1 MTIFCRL
8 VLFTVAV
15 FFVSHLTLTVHA
27 EEGKYGEWQSSDS
40 RLEEMINE
48 LDQIIDEGS
57 QADAAHPAF
66 LKDLQM
72 ILDKYRIPTRI
83 AFFADDFADND
94 FTQDPTWT
102 VSTGTYIIDRYG
114 SLYSS
119 IAIRRPPPVQAEEES
134 GSGGDRGLRI
144 IMGVLDELTKKDS
157 GQAESETGP
166 EQAVIYSKAE
176 IPNSFNLQFTFRS
189 AANWGSTSIGV
200 FQGDDPKSG
209 YHLVYQASPADNRPM
224 QLIKYRYG
232 KPYVVDE
239 ILHDSP
245 DLDDGADHIIQLSR
259 LLGGEMV
266 VTVDDIEVLRSS
278 DLSYQDDFNGVVI
291 INNGGSYGYGNIELY
306 RDQ

>member
-1 MTIFCRL
+1 MTFFPRL
-8 VLFTVAV
+8 ILFTVAV
-15 FFVSHLTLTVHA
+15 FFVSHLALTVHA
-27 EEGKYGEWQSSDS
+27 EERKYGEWQSNDD
-40 RLEEMINE
+40 RLEKMADE
-48 LDQIIDEGS
+48 LQQVIDEGNR
-57 QADAAHPAF
+57 AEAAHPAF
-66 LKDLQM
+66 LKDLQL
-72 ILDKYRIPTRI
+72 ILDKYRTPTRI
-83 AFFADDFADND
+83 VFFADDFADSD
-94 FTQDPTWT
+94 YTQNPTWT
-102 VSTGTYIIDRYG
+102 VSAGEYIIDRYN

-119 IAIRRPPPVQAEEES
+119 IAIRRPPAQTEEEP
-134 GSGGDRGLRI
+134 GSDGDRGLRI

-157 GQAESETGP
+157 EQKDNGTGP

-209 YHLVYQASPADNRPM
+209 YHLVYQTSPADNRPM

-239 ILHDSP
+239 ILQDSP

-259 LLGGEMV
+259 SLEGEMV
-266 VTVDDIEVLRSS
+266 VTVDDLEVLRSS

-291 INNGGSYGYGNIELY
+291 INNGGSYGYDNIELY
-306 RDQ
+306 KDQ